1 MSLLNMTDKPT
12 LPAETTPASRR
23 NWKTS
28 AYVIGS
34 LLGALL
40 GFLSAHFYTRSAE
53 ENNNGQP
60 PKPISTAD
68 LFRLSLAAI
77 ALLRQ
82 ISDLGVN
89 RNTRR

>member
-1 MSLLNMTDKPT
+1 MTEKPT
-12 LPAETTPASRR
+12 PPTEIVPAPRR
-23 NWKTS
+23 DWKTS
-28 AYVIGS
+28 VY
-34 LLGALL
+34 LLGGAIGALL
-40 GFLSAHFYTRSAE
+40 GFLSAHLYARSAQ

-68 LFRLSLAAI
+68 LFRLSLAAL

-89 RNTRR
+89 RGGKR

>member
-1 MSLLNMTDKPT
+1 MTERPT
-12 LPAETTPASRR
+12 PPTEIVPAPRR
-23 NWKTS
+23 NWKMPI
-28 AYVIGS
+28 YLIGGAI
-34 LLGALL
+34 GALL

-53 ENNNGQP
+53 ENNGGQP

-82 ISDLGVN
+82 ISDLGAN
-89 RNTRR
+89 RGGKR

>member
-1 MSLLNMTDKPT
+1 MTDKPT

>member
-1 MSLLNMTDKPT
+1 MTDKPA
-12 LPAETTPASRR
+12 LPSETTAAPRR

-28 AYVIGS
+28 AYLIGS
-34 LLGALL
+34 LIGALL
-40 GFLSAHFYTRSAE
+40 GFLSAHFYARSAE
-53 ENNNGQP
+53 ENNRGQP

-82 ISDLGVN
+82 ISDLGAN

>member
-1 MSLLNMTDKPT
+1 MKTMTDKPT
-12 LPAETTPASRR
+12 LPPETPAAPRR
-23 NWKTS
+23 NWKMS

-34 LLGALL
+34 LVGALL
-40 GFLSAHFYTRSAE
+40 GFLSAHFYARSAE
-53 ENNNGQP
+53 ENNSGQP

-89 RNTRR
+89 RSGKR

>member
-1 MSLLNMTDKPT
+1 MTEKQTPPT
-12 LPAETTPASRR
+12 EIVPVPRR

-34 LLGALL
+34 IIGALF

-53 ENNNGQP
+53 ENNSGQP

-89 RNTRR
+89 RSSKR